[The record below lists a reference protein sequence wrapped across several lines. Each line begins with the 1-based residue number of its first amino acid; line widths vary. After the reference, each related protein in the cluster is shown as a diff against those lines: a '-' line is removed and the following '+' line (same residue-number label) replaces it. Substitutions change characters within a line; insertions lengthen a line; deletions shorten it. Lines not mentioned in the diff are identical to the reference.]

1 MAHFGGGHLPL
12 LHSMVAVGLSFFVQ
26 LCSLSSLPCELTQV
40 TRLLFC
46 PVPQIALHYFKR
58 QI

>member
-12 LHSMVAVGLSFFVQ
+12 LHPMVVGGLSVFVQ
-26 LCSLSSLPCELTQV
+26 LCSLSSLPCEPTQV

-46 PVPQIALHYFKR
+46 PVPQIASHCFKR
-58 QI
+58 QV